1 MILDRIIPVELPA
14 EEIASLTDW
23 LELVAEPQVERYWQL
38 LNRLRGLP
46 PAPEAVPAFQRLLAA
61 LRAHR

>member
-14 EEIASLTDW
+14 EETVSLADW
-23 LELVAEPQVERYWQL
+23 LELVAEPRVERYWQL
-38 LNRLRGLP
+38 LNLLRGLP
-46 PAPEAVPAFQRLLAA
+46 PAPEAVPAFQWLLAA